1 MGAEFVGRVSRAMLI
16 ALALVA
22 TCGGLLAGWPGAVGG
37 LAGGLISLGS
47 FRWIASGVARPSA
60 LQAGSGLALSA
71 LAARHVP
78 CSGTSLAA
86 RGGARCAGG
95 LPVIDLV
102 TSRFRLGSAHRS
114 CYNRMMRRESSSAP
128 MSENEL
134 FLKLFITNGGGW

>member
-22 TCGGLLAGWPGAVGG
+22 TGSGLLAGWPGAVGG

-71 LAARHVP
+71 LAVGVRHLALFGALALALW
-78 CSGTSLAA
+78 SGAAHPVALLAGLSLLPPIVVN
-86 RGGARCAGG
+86 RGGGH
-95 LPVIDLV
+95 
-102 TSRFRLGSAHRS
+102 SHE
-114 CYNRMMRRESSSAP
+114 RRP
-128 MSENEL
+128 
-134 FLKLFITNGGGW
+134 